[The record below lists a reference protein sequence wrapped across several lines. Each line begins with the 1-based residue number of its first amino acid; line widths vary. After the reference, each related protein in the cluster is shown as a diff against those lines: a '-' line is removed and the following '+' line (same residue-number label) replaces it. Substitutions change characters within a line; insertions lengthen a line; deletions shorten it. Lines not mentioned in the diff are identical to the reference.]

1 MINSLNQTEKKC
13 VMDCLTKYRESERYM
28 IEKMHKVMHAQV
40 MQSSELKPLY
50 DGVSDEAKA
59 IVGDKL

>member
-1 MINSLNQTEKKC
+1 
-13 VMDCLTKYRESERYM
+13 M

>member
-1 MINSLNQTEKKC
+1 
-13 VMDCLTKYRESERYM
+13 
-28 IEKMHKVMHAQV
+28 

-59 IVGDKL
+59 IVGDKLW